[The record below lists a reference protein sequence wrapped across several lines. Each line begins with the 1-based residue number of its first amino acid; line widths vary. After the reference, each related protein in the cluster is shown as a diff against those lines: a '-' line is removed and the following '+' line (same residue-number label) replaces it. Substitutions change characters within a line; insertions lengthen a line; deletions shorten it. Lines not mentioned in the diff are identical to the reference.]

1 MHTTGNTTDLRRSD
15 IWSTQLKDILRDE
28 LMMMTYV
35 NWINDFP
42 DGDTFHIPSIGQAD
56 VDNYEEDELIVYRP
70 MDTGEFTFT
79 IDQYKSSGTYI
90 TKKAEQDLFYSQQ
103 LVSRFVPEQE
113 RALMETLE
121 SDILNLQ
128 RKQTAGDT
136 NRINGG
142 DHRYVASGASNSM
155 TPEDFAK
162 ANYTLNRS
170 NVSSV
175 GRVGIVDPSVAY
187 DLETMTNLVNVSNNP
202 MWEGIVSTGISTGM
216 RFVKNVYGFDI
227 YVSNRLD
234 EVASETVGGSAV
246 TDGKANIF
254 FSADSSQQ
262 PFIGAWRQMPM
273 VDEEYNKDRQRTEY
287 VTTARY
293 GVDLYRPESLVTI
306 LSEVNL

>member
-1 MHTTGNTTDLRRSD
+1 MHTTGNTTDLKRSD

-28 LMMMTYV
+28 LMAMTYV

-42 DGDTFHIPSIGQAD
+42 EGDTFHIPSIGQAD
-56 VDNYEEDELIVYRP
+56 VDNYEEDELITYRP
-70 MDTGEFTFT
+70 LDTGEFTFT

-103 LVSRFVPEQE
+103 LISRFVPEQE

-121 SDILNLQ
+121 SDILNLH
-128 RKQTAGDT
+128 RKQTQGDA

-142 DHRYVASGASNSM
+142 DHRFFASGTDNSM
-155 TPEDFAK
+155 APADFAK
-162 ANYTLNRS
+162 ANYVLNRANVS
-170 NVSSV
+170 NV
-175 GRVGIVDPSVAY
+175 GRIAIVDPSVAY
-187 DLETMTNLVNVSNNP
+187 DLETLTNLVNVSNNP

-216 RFVKNVYGFDI
+216 RFIKNIYGFDV

-234 EVASETVGGSAV
+234 DIATETIGGTTV
-246 TDGKANIF
+246 TDSKANMF
-254 FSADSSQQ
+254 FSTDASQQ

-293 GVDLYRPESLVTI
+293 GVDLFRRESLITVP
-306 LSEVNL
+306 SKVNL